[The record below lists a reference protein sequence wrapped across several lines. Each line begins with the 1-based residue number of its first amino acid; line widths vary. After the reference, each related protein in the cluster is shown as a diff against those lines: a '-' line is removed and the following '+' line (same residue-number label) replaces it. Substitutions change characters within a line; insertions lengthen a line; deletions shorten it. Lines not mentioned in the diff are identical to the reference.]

1 MDKHDRLYRCSQ
13 PECSNLNGFTY
24 SGGLLRHEREVH
36 FKLGGPEAHRC
47 NEHECSNLPGFVSA
61 SVLLRHTREVHSKR
75 GGPKEILRCPIDECK
90 RHVGK
95 AFSRMDGLVKHLAA
109 IHGIKKSSAEVRRD
123 YSFRSESPNRQGS
136 RESVGEHE
144 NVSPGPRLQEI
155 IAPREQFK
163 FFDDKTVELKEEQ
176 RELKMRNLLLAEER
190 LRLNVRLEQ
199 HDIDPRERQNLRDEV
214 AQLALREQQNK
225 AQMLTVQQ
233 ELDIISPQSATPL
246 PLSARLDPHEQ
257 RDHDM
262 RSIWEDVEPRGDTMN
277 AEDAAAVLRRHQ
289 AQLMTLEQQNEIR
302 VSMTQQEQDSPP
314 PQPAIPSPS
323 PYQLEPLPGPDYKMQ
338 LMLLEQKNKKRLL
351 MERDDKPPEG
361 GHPCFME
368 ECVGLGNF
376 GTNDLIVHLTVVHG
390 FDEHVATNY
399 VQSLHTANLAL
410 QDYQMQLML
419 LDMDKDRC
427 LLAAQQEQNSL
438 RSEPTTTLPRETSP
452 PAGHNY
458 HEKAR
463 LPERENMAFAQQ
475 GAEGNYSVNH
485 DLMNNRLQAAG
496 TARLLAPATSSI
508 SRERSAFKH
517 GSPLAPSQRSAR
529 AMQQPKD
536 EMMTNTGT
544 ANNDQSMHREVEY
557 NSLNDSLL
565 NPIDYDGAIYRDWF
579 DDGKRLPGV
588 QSIVE
593 GSRRLQSEQRLERS
607 TFASSSN
614 SHDSRLLNRSG
625 VPSVSQI
632 NKRRTQVHIDWETS
646 ENAKAKRSRQ
656 VHADQFHDIPDPQ
669 GPDWKD
675 YVLADFEDMPGEEVE
690 RLFGRV
696 CCRVKHCL

>member
-225 AQMLTVQQ
+225 ARMLTVQQ

-289 AQLMTLEQQNEIR
+289 AQLMTLEQQNEMR

>member
-1 MDKHDRLYRCSQ
+1 MDKHDRPYRCSQ
-13 PECSNLNGFTY
+13 PECFNLIGFTY
-24 SGGLLRHEREVH
+24 WDGLLQHEREVH
-36 FKLGGPEAHRC
+36 SKHGGPEPHPC
-47 NEHECSNLPGFVSA
+47 PEPGCSNLPSFASA
-61 SVLLRHTREVHSKR
+61 SALSRHIRDVHSKR

-123 YSFRSESPNRQGS
+123 YLFPPESPNRQGS
-136 RESVGEHE
+136 REPVGEHE

-155 IAPREQFK
+155 IAPLEQF
-163 FFDDKTVELKEEQ
+163 L
-176 RELKMRNLLLAEER
+176 
-190 LRLNVRLEQ
+190 
-199 HDIDPRERQNLRDEV
+199 RERQNLRDEV

-225 AQMLTVQQ
+225 ARMLTVQQ

>member
-1 MDKHDRLYRCSQ
+1 MDKHDRPYRCSQ
-13 PECSNLNGFTY
+13 PECFNLIGFTY
-24 SGGLLRHEREVH
+24 WDGLLQHEREVH
-36 FKLGGPEAHRC
+36 SKHGGPEPHPC
-47 NEHECSNLPGFVSA
+47 PEPGCSNLPSFASA
-61 SVLLRHTREVHSKR
+61 SALSRHIRDVHSKR

-123 YSFRSESPNRQGS
+123 YLFPPESPNRQGS
-136 RESVGEHE
+136 REPVGEHE

-155 IAPREQFK
+155 IAPLEQF
-163 FFDDKTVELKEEQ
+163 L
-176 RELKMRNLLLAEER
+176 
-190 LRLNVRLEQ
+190 
-199 HDIDPRERQNLRDEV
+199 RERQNLRDEV

-225 AQMLTVQQ
+225 ARMLTVQQ

-368 ECVGLGNF
+368 ECVGLGSF

-399 VQSLHTANLAL
+399 AQSLHTANLAL

-419 LDMDKDRC
+419 LDVHKTSRRP
-427 LLAAQQEQNSL
+427 ATQEEQGSF
-438 RSEPTTTLPRETSP
+438 RSEPTTTLPELHVHEYQP
-452 PAGHNY
+452 PADVKRVAPSIKVAIDSGPKKY
-458 HEKAR
+458 
-463 LPERENMAFAQQ
+463 AFADQTP
-475 GAEGNYSVNH
+475 GNLDKGKKAVAS
-485 DLMNNRLQAAG
+485 ASG
-496 TARLLAPATSSI
+496 TA
-508 SRERSAFKH
+508 E
-517 GSPLAPSQRSAR
+517 
-529 AMQQPKD
+529 
-536 EMMTNTGT
+536 
-544 ANNDQSMHREVEY
+544 NDRIMRPDRTVHPEVM
-557 NSLNDSLL
+557 
-565 NPIDYDGAIYRDWF
+565 IDYNDELYNPKVTAMYAGVDTRKANAGIMRKTLLEDGE
-579 DDGKRLPGV
+579 KLPGV
-588 QSIVE
+588 QSIIE
-593 GSRRLQSEQRLERS
+593 APWRLQSESSLERA
-607 TFASSSN
+607 TLGSSSN
-614 SHDSRLLNRSG
+614 SYDKRLLTRMGGPLVSQGSGQQRQAVASFPDQGSPHRDHFSSDSIASNDREYDWDDLVRSG
-625 VPSVSQI
+625 
-632 NKRRTQVHIDWETS
+632 N
-646 ENAKAKRSRQ
+646 
-656 VHADQFHDIPDPQ
+656 
-669 GPDWKD
+669 
-675 YVLADFEDMPGEEVE
+675 FEHMSDEELN
-690 RLFGRV
+690 RLFPQV
-696 CCRVKHCL
+696 CCRVEHCL